1 MTFFFHVIVST
12 LAASVLPVIV
22 RRAADAR
29 LLIEL
34 RIDGRPLRKLQ
45 RPSNEALGS
54 SLGKVGS
61 AFSPPKSGGKNNL
74 QPADQVE
81 ACLLFDSRGTP
92 FDSSMSALE
101 AWSTAVHLQVGSTV
115 RGVIFEPAEVVALL
129 LPTVPLIG
137 VPLTPCIETRGCE
150 PWQCRWTWERLPP
163 GSTWQTV
170 GWTRDYTP
178 SAHDEGARLRVSAT
192 PPPTCTAD
200 QAALALLACTA
211 EATGPVEVCPPR
223 RLLGPRVRALRAGG
237 LHGGGLHG
245 EGLHGEGL
253 HGGGGGGRGRRFR
266 VLSYN
271 VLADC
276 YSRHWDEAGSVH
288 SYCSQAL
295 TRGAHRMPRIA
306 R

>member
-45 RPSNEALGS
+45 RPTNEALGS

-61 AFSPPKSGGKNNL
+61 AFSPPKSGGKNSL

-245 EGLHGEGL
+245 EGLR
-253 HGGGGGGRGRRFR
+253 GGGGGGRGRRFR